1 MFNMLLNMIEGD
13 LVFSNN
19 STMLQ
24 LSVDK
29 QLTITLFWFGYNKNA
44 VSVEAI
50 AQWVGVSSGTVV
62 NSTHRVMIAFLVLHD
77 SAIHWPLEEEKEVAK
92 GWVESASCTEWRGG
106 FCMVDG
112 TLVPLFEKP
121 GHHGEAY
128 FNRKSNYL
136 LNVQVTLSLLVNYP
150 SV

>member
-1 MFNMLLNMIEGD
+1 MLLNMIKGD

-19 STMLQ
+19 STASQ

-29 QLTITLFWFGYNKNA
+29 QLAITLFRFGHNGNT

-50 AQWVGVSSGTVV
+50 AQWAGVGCGTIV
-62 NSTHRVMIAFLVLHD
+62 NSTHRVMIVFLALHD

-92 GWVESASCTEWRGG
+92 GWVESALCTEWQGG

-112 TLVPLFEKP
+112 TLVPLFEKL
-121 GHHGEAY
+121 GYHSEAY
-128 FNRKSNYL
+128 FDRKSNYS
-136 LNVQVTLSLLVNYP
+136 LNVQVTLSLLVYYP
-150 SV
+150 CV